1 MKLVRRLKSDAK
13 RKQRRQDF
21 RHKLVKVCNES
32 PTVANDL
39 NTFNRGETGKPRVEA
54 DHPELLSTIIKIVE
68 NKSTTDDRRRTENLR
83 TVKTLDDLTMNCI
96 KWGVH

>member
-21 RHKLVKVCNES
+21 RHKLFKVCNES

-39 NTFNRGETGKPRVEA
+39 NTFNRRETGKPRVEVN
-54 DHPELLSTIIKIVE
+54 HPELLFTIIKIVE
-68 NKSTTDDRRRTENLR
+68 NQSTTDDRRRTENLR
-83 TVKTLDDLTMNCI
+83 TLDDLTMNCI
-96 KWGVH
+96 KWGIQ